1 MSTEIKNTLFRFV
14 SMRAPELTDQ
24 TKPMEGFVIRDEAVV
39 KGAFDTAI
47 AGMREGDTKWQTLK
61 TAAASFSPTS
71 KEDIEK
77 INDKLYAF
85 SIWVAKNRNF
95 FTPSELA
102 KASEGVEAIKDTE
115 TLGRLW
121 DNLFYQIVTQS
132 DFYAKEAIIQV
143 LIANHFIGNYKGE
156 DIDMAKALLGA
167 KVVLPKV
174 LFVEGEVQ
182 AKAAEKK
189 ALSNKGKYPSV
200 EMTKLQALTQAELY
214 NEELAV
220 LSRELKRAK
229 KAYQSSYKTAFEAA
243 EKDHQKRI
251 QPILDQYEKDVQA
264 ENEKWCSI
272 KDAGVEYDPN
282 DPCNRPKVVP
292 KPVMPEFEFSFQ
304 KELDYE
310 FLASKLSEESLE
322 VLSDILAGHA
332 GASIEKSARVSQED
346 FGVYTDDFVGYADLE
361 DHIEDIVSDN
371 NQVIADNT
379 EDEEDTLVSIGGV
392 VVPVG
397 TSGSSEVFSY
407 QICPKLKKRFP
418 YFARKYNANMSIVL
432 PDASWSVV
440 NFDYTLERTDNNY
453 SNNGEQTYTLLKLG
467 NRLFINN
474 INIGNPTLLED
485 SQIVGLRGT
494 ITFANGVEKTFDIPG
509 FNLRQCNIGVL
520 EGEVATDDN
529 DDNTTG
535 VPQEMPFVPSGFGV
549 KQLGIAD
556 YNKVEQTTQGYIEG
570 DVAHIENIM
579 AREFKER
586 STRRLR
592 RKEETLTT
600 SSESEREQLTDT
612 TSTQRFEM
620 QNEVAKV
627 IQDIKDFSAGAN
639 FNASYKMGANA
650 SIQLGANANYATHN
664 SKEESTLQA
673 ITNAKD
679 ITERALDRLV
689 TKVKEERVEK
699 IVEEFEEN
707 NSHGFDNRKGDK
719 HVVGVF
725 RWVDKIFKNQVI
737 NYGKRL
743 MFEFMVPQ
751 PAKLHVL
758 GMSENKNSG
767 DTILT
772 PPTDPR
778 LSTMHKLDNYSK
790 INDTTLKYWA
800 AKYNVEIS
808 PKPKGSLSVSKGFDG
823 NYTSTG
829 YYTTGR
835 GEIIIPEGYEVN
847 RAKASLS
854 FDFHPG
860 GMEAS
865 GVTINIGD
873 KMFNRQW
880 FTHFNEEEIY
890 FENLGGIQQSLG
902 VAYKAF
908 DCGTFSMSV
917 VAECSLTTETEK
929 QWQLE
934 AYKAIIDAYEAAL
947 AKFEEDLK
955 IEKELG
961 IQIKG
966 TNPGFYREFENKILR
981 KNCISYLIDQ
991 NTDAL
996 NTYGK
1001 SNMYRKNDG
1010 SNDFTFGNTEIN
1022 VNQSL
1027 DNYAA
1032 FVKFMEQAFEWDIM
1046 SYNLY
1051 PYYWGDRQDWASLY
1065 SYDETT
1071 DPLFRNFMQAGMA
1084 RVVITV
1090 RPGFEEAV
1098 RYYMQTGQI
1107 WNGGEVPVIEDELY
1121 LSLVDEL
1128 RQPKGEKLGK
1138 AWPTRV
1144 PTPLT
1149 ILQAQS
1155 IGLKVTKALPYNEDL
1170 SDFENPDE
1178 VPQSDQ
1184 LELTD
1189 AELGSTSVVA
1199 TARLGGKI
1207 GGSEGITSKIL
1218 LKRVDGFI
1226 QDLTYCDI
1234 NGTWE
1239 LNNLPAGRYELL
1251 LDADDDFPSDQFAVM
1266 EGSKEQVVELEDGQT
1281 IEINLEVKKL

>member
-24 TKPMEGFVIRDEAVV
+24 TKPMEGFVIRDGTVV

-47 AGMREGDTKWQTLK
+47 AGMRASDTKWQTLK
-61 TAAASFSPTS
+61 TVAASFSPMS

-156 DIDMAKALLGA
+156 DIDMAKVLLGA
-167 KVVLPKV
+167 KVVLPKT
-174 LFVEGEVQ
+174 LFVEGEIQ

-200 EMTKLQALTQAELY
+200 EMAKLQALTQAELY

-229 KAYQSSYKTAFEAA
+229 KAYQSDYKAAFELA

-251 QPILDQYEKDVQA
+251 QPILDQYEKDVEA

-272 KDAGVEYDPN
+272 KDTGVAYDPN
-282 DPCNRPKVVP
+282 DPCNRPKSVP
-292 KPVMPEFEFSFQ
+292 KPVLPEFEFSFK

-310 FLASKLSEESLE
+310 FLASKLSIESLE
-322 VLSDILAGHA
+322 VLSDVLAGHA
-332 GASIEKSARVSQED
+332 GASIEKSERISQED
-346 FGVYTDDFVGYADLE
+346 FGIYTDDFVGYTDLE
-361 DHIEDIVSDN
+361 DHIEEIVSDN
-371 NQVIADNT
+371 NQIIADNT
-379 EDEEDTLVSIGGV
+379 EEDEGALVSIGGV
-392 VVPVG
+392 IVPVG
-397 TSGSSEVFSY
+397 TSGTAEVFSY

-418 YFARKYNANMSIVL
+418 YAARKYNANMSIVL
-432 PDASWSVV
+432 PDTNWSVV
-440 NFDYTLERTDNNY
+440 NFDYTLERTDVNY
-453 SNNGEQTYTLLKLG
+453 SNQGQQTYTLSKLG
-467 NRLFINN
+467 NRLYISN
-474 INIGNPTLLED
+474 INIGDPALSED
-485 SQIVGLRGT
+485 TKFVAFRGT
-494 ITFANGVEKTFDIPG
+494 ITFSNGVEKTFNIPG

-520 EGEVATDDN
+520 EGEIITDDN
-529 DDNTTG
+529 GDDTISE
-535 VPQEMPFVPSGFGV
+535 VPQEIPFVPSGFGV

-592 RKEETLTT
+592 RKENTLTT
-600 SSESEREQLTDT
+600 SSESEKEQLTDT
-612 TSTQRFEM
+612 TSTERFEM

-639 FNASYKMGANA
+639 FNATYGLGKGS

-725 RWVDKIFKNQVI
+725 RWVDKVLKNQVI

-758 GMSENKNSG
+758 GMKENQNLG
-767 DTILT
+767 DTTLI

-778 LSTMHKLDNYSK
+778 TSTMHKLDNYSK
-790 INDTTLKYWA
+790 ISDVTLKYWA
-800 AKYNVEIS
+800 GKYNVEVT
-808 PKPKGSLSVSKGFDG
+808 PKPKQYIYIGKTFSYQAQEVVGDTHERAAESHELIV
-823 NYTSTG
+823 
-829 YYTTGR
+829 
-835 GEIIIPEGYEVN
+835 PEGYKTIKASAVSGNSGDYPFVTTKIFVGDREVN
-847 RAKASLS
+847 SSEVAIKNFHGKVPVSYCQLGFLSSSLNVS
-854 FDFHPG
+854 IKCERTD
-860 GMEAS
+860 EA
-865 GVTINIGD
+865 
-873 KMFNRQW
+873 
-880 FTHFNEEEIY
+880 
-890 FENLGGIQQSLG
+890 
-902 VAYKAF
+902 
-908 DCGTFSMSV
+908 
-917 VAECSLTTETEK
+917 EK

-934 AYKAIIDAYEAAL
+934 VFKAIIDAYEIAL

-955 IEKELG
+955 VEKELG
-961 IQIKG
+961 VQIKG

-1010 SNDFTFGNTEIN
+1010 SSDFTFGNAEIN
-1022 VNQSL
+1022 VNQTL

-1084 RVVITV
+1084 RVIVTV

-1155 IGLKVTKALPYNEDL
+1155 IGLKVTKALPYNEEDL
-1170 SDFENPDE
+1170 ADFENPDE

-1189 AELGSTSVVA
+1189 AELGSTSVVT

-1207 GGSEGITSKIL
+1207 GGSEGIISKIM

-1226 QDLTYCDI
+1226 QDLTYCDT

-1251 LDADDDFPSDQFAVM
+1251 LDADNDFPSDQFAVM

-1281 IEINLEVKKL
+1281 IEINLELKKL